1 MKKLF
6 TYLLLT
12 LMILPLPAIGETH
25 DVLIMENA
33 GNQSLIFKPL
43 LLKVEVGDSVTFRSE
58 LAGHVTQSVFVPDG
72 ANTWGGPHEEKASVT
87 LNKEGIYIYE
97 CRFHG
102 NLGMVGIIQVGKAN
116 NLDAAKTFY
125 HKYKKKFIVNKDR
138 LDNVIN
144 NIK

>member
-12 LMILPLPAIGETH
+12 LMVLPLPAVGETH
-25 DVLIMENA
+25 EVLIMENA
-33 GNQSLIFKPL
+33 GNQSLIFKPF
-43 LLKVEVGDSVTFRSE
+43 LLKAEPGDSVIFRSE

-72 ANTWGGPHEEKASVT
+72 ANTWGGPHDEKASVT

-102 NLGMVGIIQVGKAN
+102 KLGMAGMIQVGNAI
-116 NLDAAKTFY
+116 NLKEARIFY
-125 HKYKKKFIVNKDR
+125 EEYKKKFIINKNR
-138 LDNVIN
+138 LDDIID